1 MFVHGK
7 HSILKNHH
15 LKGNHLTES
24 EDIQLLSKAPL
35 YGLRFSYT
43 SPKKLFFFSFMVCF
57 LTIKELYDSVT
68 GNYAWTNT

>member
-35 YGLRFSYT
+35 YGLRFSYM
-43 SPKKLFFFSFMVCF
+43 SPKTNFFLIYAVLFDNKGV
-57 LTIKELYDSVT
+57 V
-68 GNYAWTNT
+68 